1 MKVTTA
7 ERLKEIMK
15 KRGLRQADV
24 LRMAEPYSRT
34 FGIPLNRANLS
45 MYVTGKVVPVQ
56 DKLFLL
62 ARTLDVSEAWLMG
75 LDVPEASEP
84 EAKNLAN
91 SVVDLMQLNGDDQVL
106 LAEVMRNPQTKARLL
121 SYAEKLRATQKGE
134 ESEE

>member
-1 MKVTTA
+1 
-7 ERLKEIMK
+7 
-15 KRGLRQADV
+15 
-24 LRMAEPYSRT
+24 
-34 FGIPLNRANLS
+34 

-121 SYAEKLRATQKGE
+121 SYAEKLRAVQKGE
-134 ESEE
+134 GPEE

>member
-1 MKVTTA
+1 MMVEGGDNMKVTTA

-91 SVVDLMQLNGDDQVL
+91 SVVDLMQLNGDDIYQNGFTIELKDKGKGSMNVDG
-106 LAEVMRNPQTKARLL
+106 TK
-121 SYAEKLRATQKGE
+121 GNG
-134 ESEE
+134 